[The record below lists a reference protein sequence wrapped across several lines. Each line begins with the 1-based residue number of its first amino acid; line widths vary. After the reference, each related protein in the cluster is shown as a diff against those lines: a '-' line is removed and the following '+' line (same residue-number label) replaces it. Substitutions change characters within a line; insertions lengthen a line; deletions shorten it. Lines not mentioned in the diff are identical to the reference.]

1 MANIEEPA
9 WRCKLKAGAIMSR
22 LQRHAMGEIEMTDSQ
37 IKAGQAY
44 LKKVIPDLS
53 ATTHSG
59 DKDAPIVHTVKWG
72 E

>member
-1 MANIEEPA
+1 
-9 WRCKLKAGAIMSR
+9 MSR
-22 LQRHAMGEIEMTDSQ
+22 LQRHALGEVEMTDSQ

-53 ATTHSG
+53 ATTISG
-59 DKDAPIVHTVKWG
+59 DAEKPIVHTVKWS